1 MDTFHQIV
9 GKSAENILWWQM
21 ICRGILIFFY
31 TLFLVRF
38 GGRRIFGKTTS
49 FDIVLGVILGSTLS
63 RALTANASFFP
74 TLAVTAVL
82 VVLHRMLGTLAR
94 HSQTVANL
102 IKGTEVRLVE
112 DGKIREED
120 LKKANLTVHD
130 LMECLRLNGGTMN
143 VEDVKA
149 AFLERSGDV
158 SVVSR

>member
-1 MDTFHQIV
+1 MDTFHHII
-9 GKSAENILWWQM
+9 GTSAEGILWWQM
-21 ICRGILIFFY
+21 VCRGILIFFY

-82 VVLHRMLGTLAR
+82 VVLHRLLGRLAQ
-94 HSQTVANL
+94 HSQAIASL
-102 IKGTEVRLVE
+102 IKGSEVRLVE
-112 DGKIREED
+112 DGQIREED

-149 AFLERSGDV
+149 AYLERSGDV

>member
-1 MDTFHQIV
+1 MNTFHQLI
-9 GKSAENILWWQM
+9 GTSAESILWWQM
-21 ICRGILIFFY
+21 VCRGILIFVY
-31 TLFLVRF
+31 TLVLVRF

-82 VVLHRMLGTLAR
+82 VVLHRVLGKLAQ
-94 HSQTVANL
+94 HSQAIADL

-112 DGKIREED
+112 DGKILEED
-120 LKKANLTVHD
+120 LKKSNLTERD

-143 VEDVKA
+143 LDDVKA
-149 AFLERSGDV
+149 AYLERSGDV